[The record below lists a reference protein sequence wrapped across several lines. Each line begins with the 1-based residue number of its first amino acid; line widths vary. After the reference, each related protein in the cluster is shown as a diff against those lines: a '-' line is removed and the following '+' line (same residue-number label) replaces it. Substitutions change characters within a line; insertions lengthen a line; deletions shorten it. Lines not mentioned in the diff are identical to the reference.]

1 MKKNAFLLFFCLGLM
16 FCAMQAQAQSQ
27 GPRNTTGKDEFWGTP
42 KDATRG
48 ATADAIGA
56 REANMDKRLN
66 TYETGK
72 KKNFKIMH
80 YNDKKLQEYE
90 KREKQMLKQYKRQKK
105 QLARR
110 RD

>member
-1 MKKNAFLLFFCLGLM
+1 MKKNALLLFFCLGLL
-16 FCAMQAQAQSQ
+16 FCATGVQAQ
-27 GPRNTTGKDEFWGTP
+27 GPQNSTGKDEFWGTP
-42 KDATRG
+42 KAATRG
-48 ATADAIGA
+48 ATADAVGA
-56 REANMDKRLN
+56 READLDKRHN

-72 KKNFKIMH
+72 RKNFKIMR

-90 KREKQMLKQYKRQKK
+90 KKEKQMLKQYKRQKK